1 MNLAD
6 AAYLVVHGYPGGSES
21 LAPRIGKNATTLS
34 HEVAR
39 VGMAK
44 LGLET
49 AAQITEMSGDMR
61 ILEAFAMRCRRMVL
75 PLPTLDMPDDDACIV
90 ELGKLLKEV
99 GDLVSETTA
108 CMHDGKISD
117 NETARLD
124 MRCGRLVS
132 CISVFMGIVHAK
144 NAANRRYHQLV
155 GENLK

>member
-6 AAYLVVHGYPGGSES
+6 AAYHVVHDYPGGSES
-21 LAPRIGKNATTLS
+21 LAPRIGKNPTTLS

-61 ILEAFAMRCRRMVL
+61 ILQSFALRCRHMTL
-75 PLPTLDMPDDDACIV
+75 PLPTLDMLNDDACII

-99 GDLVSETTA
+99 GDLVSETTT
-108 CMHDGKISD
+108 CLHDGKISD

-144 NAANRRYHQLV
+144 NAATKRHQQLLGV
-155 GENLK
+155 TA

>member
-6 AAYLVVHGYPGGSES
+6 AAYHVVHDYPGGSES
-21 LAPRIGKNATTLS
+21 LAPRVGKNPTTLS

-44 LGLET
+44 FGLET
-49 AAQITEMSGDMR
+49 AAQVTEMSGDMR
-61 ILEAFAMRCRRMVL
+61 ILQAFALRCGHMTI
-75 PLPTLDMPDDDACIV
+75 PLPTLDTPDDDACII

-99 GDLVSETTA
+99 GDLVSETTT
-108 CMHDGKISD
+108 CLHDGKISD

-124 MRCGRLVS
+124 IRCGRLVS

-144 NAANRRYHQLV
+144 NAATKRHQQLLGV
-155 GENLK
+155 NA